1 MSVTL
6 ERYVSKTLAG
16 LRVVKGETVL
26 TLAVVP
32 DNLNA
37 VIATW
42 GPKMVDLNDEQYS
55 THLANRMELSDL
67 LLQGDLFHYSHMMLQ
82 NSWLPDRMS
91 KGIVAACYKKLESA
105 LTQPQ

>member
-1 MSVTL
+1 MSITI

-32 DNLNA
+32 TNLDA

-42 GPKMVDLNDEQYS
+42 GPKVADLADEDYS
-55 THLANRMELSDL
+55 IHLANRMELSDL
-67 LLQGDLFHYSHMMLQ
+67 LLQGDLFHYSHLLLQ
-82 NSWLPDRMS
+82 NSWAADRMS
-91 KGIVAACYKKLESA
+91 RGIVAACYKKLESA
-105 LTQPQ
+105 LTQP